1 MSPIRTLV
9 VAAGLI
15 IASALPG
22 LAQAAEHEPMRNH
35 ITLGFGVAR
44 HLSDDFEDSGLETG
58 GLGQLAYRYSLNP
71 SWDLCI
77 DGRSMVTS
85 DEVTDD
91 TGGFPS
97 EVDVQHDASYFGPG
111 VRWSSGTGSV
121 RPYLQANVFFVT
133 ETLRYDFGSISTDAD
148 EDGAGF
154 GLMGGADIRL
164 SRLLSLPV
172 EASYLYGKPENDV
185 SSLGMSVGLTFNFTP
200 LR

>member
-1 MSPIRTLV
+1 MKPV
-9 VAAGLI
+9 HAVALLLLAA
-15 IASALPG
+15 ASMPG
-22 LAQAAEHEPMRNH
+22 LAEAASHEAMRNH
-35 ITLGFGVAR
+35 ITLGLGVAR

-58 GLGQLAYRYSLNP
+58 ALGQLSYRYSLNP

-77 DGRSMVTS
+77 DGRSMMTS
-85 DEVTDD
+85 DNVYDEDFAID
-91 TGGFPS
+91 
-97 EVDVQHDASYFGPG
+97 VDFQHDTSYFGPG

-133 ETLRYDFGSISTDAD
+133 ETARIDFGDLSSEAD

-154 GLMGGADIRL
+154 GLMGGADIRI

>member
-1 MSPIRTLV
+1 MRSNRLIAAVIL
-9 VAAGLI
+9 VAATT
-15 IASALPG
+15 LP
-22 LAQAAEHEPMRNH
+22 ARVHAAPYEPMRNH
-35 ITLGFGVAR
+35 ITLGLGVAR

-58 GLGQLAYRYSLNP
+58 GLGQLSYRYSLNR

-77 DGRSMVTS
+77 DGRSLMS
-85 DEVTDD
+85 GDEITDD
-91 TGGFPS
+91 TGGFPI
-97 EVDVQHDASYFGPG
+97 EVDVTHDASYFGPG
-111 VRWSSGTGSV
+111 VRWSSGEGSV

-133 ETLRYDFGSISTDAD
+133 ETLRYDFGDISTDAD

-164 SRLLSLPV
+164 SRLLSLPLEV
-172 EASYLYGKPENDV
+172 SYLYGKPENDV